1 MYINLENVDKIK
13 KANIELKGITIILT
27 SKDAPKNLIG
37 NVIFSS
43 DVLLGRY
50 VNKLYEHRAFEIVEM
65 CAQNASI
72 ESLSNINKLYLFN
85 KIDRELK
92 KRLVYIIHWKKKSE
106 RF

>member
-27 SKDAPKNLIG
+27 SKYAPKNLIG

-65 CAQNASI
+65 CAQNTSI
-72 ESLSNINKLYLFN
+72 ESLSNINKFQYLFVLLS
-85 KIDRELK
+85 KIFVLK
-92 KRLVYIIHWKKKSE
+92 QFQIYLKSL
-106 RF
+106 